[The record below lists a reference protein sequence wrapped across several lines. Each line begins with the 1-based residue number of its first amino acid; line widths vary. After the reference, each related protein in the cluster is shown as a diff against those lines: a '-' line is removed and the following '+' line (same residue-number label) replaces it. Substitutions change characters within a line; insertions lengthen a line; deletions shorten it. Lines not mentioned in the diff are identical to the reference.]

1 LKVKIAVPT
10 FQVGDRVKIRTFRFG
25 KDYAKG
31 SIHWPS
37 APWGSLE
44 LTADAKF
51 DLFCRFLEPKQPEQ
65 GSATTPTAAPMFT
78 TSMRGKDGSNYS
90 MSRSVL
96 EKDGFVL
103 GRLVNSGKDQ
113 EAFGQNRY
121 SVYEVISSCRP
132 CSQLFS

>member
-1 LKVKIAVPT
+1 
-10 FQVGDRVKIRTFRFG
+10 
-25 KDYAKG
+25 
-31 SIHWPS
+31 
-37 APWGSLE
+37 LE

-51 DLFCRFLEPKQPEQ
+51 DLFCRFLEPKQPEPS
-65 GSATTPTAAPMFT
+65 SATTAPPMFT
-78 TSMRGKDGSNYS
+78 TSM
-90 MSRSVL
+90 SRSLL